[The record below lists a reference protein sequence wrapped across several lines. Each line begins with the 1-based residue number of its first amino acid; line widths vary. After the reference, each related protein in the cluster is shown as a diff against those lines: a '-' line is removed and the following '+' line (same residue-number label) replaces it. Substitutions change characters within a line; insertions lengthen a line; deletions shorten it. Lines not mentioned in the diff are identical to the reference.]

1 MESGSEPVDLVV
13 GCAAG
18 CFARGGKRAT
28 LALDQADSARVSAS
42 CRSSPLRINNR
53 LRTGA
58 DKGNPT
64 V

>member
-1 MESGSEPVDLVV
+1 MSLGPPVDLVV

-28 LALDQADSARVSAS
+28 LALDQADSARVSA
-42 CRSSPLRINNR
+42 RVDFPLTINNR

>member
-1 MESGSEPVDLVV
+1 MSLGPPVDLVV
-13 GCAAG
+13 GRAAG
-18 CFARGGKRAT
+18 RPARGGKRAT
-28 LALDQADSARVSAS
+28 LAFDQADSTRVSA
-42 CRSSPLRINNR
+42 RVDFPLTINNR